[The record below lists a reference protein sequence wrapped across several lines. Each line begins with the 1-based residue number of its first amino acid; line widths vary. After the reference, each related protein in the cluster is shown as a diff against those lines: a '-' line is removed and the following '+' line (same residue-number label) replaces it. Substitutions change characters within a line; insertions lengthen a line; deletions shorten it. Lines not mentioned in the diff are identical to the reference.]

1 MDEYEMKT
9 QNSEP
14 SILFS
19 CTYEELSLI
28 MKWQLAQAKAWEAA
42 NEVSRLGQLA
52 EPEER
57 FEPYTSQPTED
68 IRVGDVV
75 FDQHITWHAV
85 QTPTGLRLY
94 SNVVGH
100 FDIDRLS
107 DEAVW
112 LVRGGK
118 VVKQERPKEEDA
130 AYWRDRWETQ
140 LAHNN
145 RIQEANKNRR
155 LRMKALEKEAKD
167 LRYQIQEWESKYAN
181 LAAKVLEES

>member
-28 MKWQLAQAKAWEAA
+28 MKWQLAQAKAWETTA
-42 NEVSRLGQLA
+42 NEAGLG
-52 EPEER
+52 
-57 FEPYTSQPTED
+57 
-68 IRVGDVV
+68 
-75 FDQHITWHAV
+75 
-85 QTPTGLRLY
+85 
-94 SNVVGH
+94 
-100 FDIDRLS
+100 
-107 DEAVW
+107 EA
-112 LVRGGK
+112 
-118 VVKQERPKEEDA
+118 KEEDA

-155 LRMKALEKEAKD
+155 LRMEALEKEAKD

-181 LAAKVLEES
+181 LAATILAPEQS

>member
-52 EPEER
+52 EPEE
-57 FEPYTSQPTED
+57 
-68 IRVGDVV
+68 
-75 FDQHITWHAV
+75 
-85 QTPTGLRLY
+85 LY
-94 SNVVGH
+94 S
-100 FDIDRLS
+100 
-107 DEAVW
+107 
-112 LVRGGK
+112 
-118 VVKQERPKEEDA
+118 KEEDA

-155 LRMKALEKEAKD
+155 LRMKALAKEVD
-167 LRYQIQEWESKYAN
+167 GLRYQIQEWESKYAN
-181 LAAKVLEES
+181 LAATILAPEQS